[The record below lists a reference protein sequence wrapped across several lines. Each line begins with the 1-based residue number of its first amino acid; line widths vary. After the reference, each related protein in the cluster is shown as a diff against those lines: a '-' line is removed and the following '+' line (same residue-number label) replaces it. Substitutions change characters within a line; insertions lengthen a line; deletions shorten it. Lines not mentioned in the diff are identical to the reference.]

1 MKRSLS
7 IGLRLTLWYAGFF
20 AIGLLLFGVGTW
32 LAVRRSLL
40 EAVDEQLSFR
50 TRGLASVL
58 RSDVGVASDRH
69 LRGELREYAAAA
81 PEGGLLQVLDESG
94 FEILPAKA
102 TTQSLLPLTVKAGG
116 TSEHATA
123 LFQRVPYRFCTEI
136 VTIANRRYRVSTATS
151 LEPEFV
157 VLDRLRTSLLWSV
170 PALLLLSSFAGYW
183 VSRRALAPVGQ
194 IAAAARSISS
204 DNLSRRLDMPAAL
217 DEVHDLAQ
225 TFNGMLT
232 RLETAF
238 GSLKQFTA
246 DASHELRS
254 PVALI
259 LAEAE
264 IAMRRERP
272 VEAYREALRKIMLEA
287 QSTASLVEDLLLL
300 ARGDAAK
307 STPPSD
313 PVDLAVVVRDV
324 VTSMSDAAAAR
335 QVSLLASGP
344 ASPLHVSGRAT
355 QLRRLV
361 VALVD
366 NALKFTPTGGTVTIL
381 HGLEQGAPFFVV
393 QDTGIGISQD
403 DLPRIFERF
412 YRADP
417 SRIRTGGHG
426 LGLAI
431 ARQISGDHGAVVE
444 VESTPGGGSTFRVR
458 FPPCQQES
466 A

>member
-1 MKRSLS
+1 L
-7 IGLRLTLWYAGFF
+7 
-20 AIGLLLFGVGTW
+20 

-50 TRGLASVL
+50 TRGLASVV
-58 RSDVGVASDRH
+58 RSEMRADSDRH
-69 LRGELREYAAAA
+69 LRRELSEYAAAA

-94 FEILPAKA
+94 AQILPAGDA
-102 TTQSLLPLTVKAGG
+102 TQSLLPLPVKAGR
-116 TSEHATA
+116 TAERATA
-123 LFQRVPYRFCTEI
+123 MFQRIPYRLATEF
-136 VTIANRRYRVSTATS
+136 VTIANRRFRVSAATS
-151 LEPEFV
+151 LEPELV
-157 VLDRLRTSLLWSV
+157 VLGRLRTELLWSV

-204 DNLSRRLDMPAAL
+204 ENLSRRLDMPATL
-217 DEVHDLAQ
+217 DEIHDLAQ

-264 IAMRRERP
+264 IALRRERP

-287 QSTASLVEDLLLL
+287 QSTASLVEDLLVL

-307 STPPSD
+307 STPPAG
-313 PVDLAVVVRDV
+313 PVDLAAVVRDV
-324 VTSMSDAAAAR
+324 MTSMSDAATAR
-335 QVSLLASGP
+335 NIGLHASGS
-344 ASPLHVSGRAT
+344 ASSLHVAGRPA

-366 NALKFTPTGGTVTIL
+366 NALKFTPSGGSVTIL
-381 HGLEQGAPFFVV
+381 HGLEQGAPFLAV

-431 ARQISGDHGAVVE
+431 ARQISADHGAVVE
-444 VESTPGGGSTFRVR
+444 VQSTLGRGSTFRVR
-458 FPPCQQES
+458 FP
-466 A
+466 AKA